1 MVTIGT
7 NKLCGPSSKTTPG
20 FLGLRF
26 FVNKTV
32 FKNATLSVLIIIMK
46 FMLKK
51 SGDGVG
57 KAKPQKSPDSTVSSS
72 GSKPGFSFNL
82 KESAE
87 SLAQKMKAD
96 ALVQEANAIEKKT
109 TLLPSSTKNKH
120 IAAATLLTKA
130 AEAYKASGSN
140 DDAGRA
146 YQRAADIQKDK
157 LKNPVDASKC
167 LTDAGDALKKSNP
180 KQSAYCYQSA
190 AILLRN
196 AGKENHARAVEA
208 RAIAAASPPKQPTE
222 LSKAAAAVQANPGDK
237 KALKALE
244 KEKKALTKKNQTL
257 EKKNQSLKL
266 KQQQANN
273 NKKKNSF
280 SSSAGGGGGLM
291 SSLTGIGKQ
300 PKKKT
305 GMLSSFTNKK

>member
-1 MVTIGT
+1 
-7 NKLCGPSSKTTPG
+7 
-20 FLGLRF
+20 
-26 FVNKTV
+26 
-32 FKNATLSVLIIIMK
+32 MK

-51 SGDGVG
+51 SGDDGGTSG
-57 KAKPQKSPDSTVSSS
+57 KAKPQRSPDSTVSSS

-96 ALVQEANAIEKKT
+96 AYVQEANATEKKT
-109 TLLPSSTKNKH
+109 TFLPSSTKNKH
-120 IAAATLLTKA
+120 IAAATSLKKA
-130 AEAYKASGSN
+130 AEAYKASGLH

-208 RAIAAASPPKQPTE
+208 RAVAAASPPKQLAV
-222 LSKAAAAVQANPGDK
+222 LSKATAAAQANPGDK
-237 KALKALE
+237 KVLKALE
-244 KEKKALTKKNQTL
+244 KEKKALTKKNETL

-266 KQQQANN
+266 KQQQST
-273 NKKKNSF
+273 KKKNST
-280 SSSAGGGGGLM
+280 SSSSSGGGGGLM

-305 GMLSSFTNKK
+305 GLLSSFTNKK

>member
-1 MVTIGT
+1 
-7 NKLCGPSSKTTPG
+7 
-20 FLGLRF
+20 
-26 FVNKTV
+26 
-32 FKNATLSVLIIIMK
+32 MK

-51 SGDGVG
+51 SGDGGAGAG

-96 ALVQEANAIEKKT
+96 ALVQEANATEKKT
-109 TLLPSSTKNKH
+109 TFLPSSTKNKH
-120 IAAATLLTKA
+120 IAAATSLTKA

-208 RAIAAASPPKQPTE
+208 RAVAAASPPKQPAA

-244 KEKKALTKKNQTL
+244 KEKKALTKKNKTL

-266 KQQQANN
+266 KQQQQAS
-273 NKKKNSF
+273 NKKKNST
-280 SSSAGGGGGLM
+280 SSSSSGGGGGFM

>member
-1 MVTIGT
+1 MG
-7 NKLCGPSSKTTPG
+7 
-20 FLGLRF
+20 RH
-26 FVNKTV
+26 
-32 FKNATLSVLIIIMK
+32 SVDRLLLNISMK

-51 SGDGVG
+51 SGDGGGGVG
-57 KAKPQKSPDSTVSSS
+57 KAKPQKSPDSTVASS
-72 GSKPGFSFNL
+72 GSSKPGFSFNL

-109 TLLPSSTKNKH
+109 TILPSSTKNKH
-120 IAAATLLTKA
+120 IAAATSLTKA

-167 LTDAGDALKKSNP
+167 LTDAGDALKKCNP

-196 AGKENHARAVEA
+196 AGKENNARAVEA
-208 RAIAAASPPKQPTE
+208 RAVAAANPPKQPAA

-244 KEKKALTKKNQTL
+244 KEKKALTKKNETL

-266 KQQQANN
+266 KQQQKQAS
-273 NKKKNSF
+273 NKKKNST
-280 SSSAGGGGGLM
+280 SSSSSGGGGGLM

-305 GMLSSFTNKK
+305 GMLSYFTKKK

>member
-1 MVTIGT
+1 
-7 NKLCGPSSKTTPG
+7 
-20 FLGLRF
+20 
-26 FVNKTV
+26 
-32 FKNATLSVLIIIMK
+32 MK

-51 SGDGVG
+51 SGDDGGTSG
-57 KAKPQKSPDSTVSSS
+57 KAKPQRSPDSTVPSS

-96 ALVQEANAIEKKT
+96 AYVQEANATEKKT
-109 TLLPSSTKNKH
+109 TFLPSSTKNKH
-120 IAAATLLTKA
+120 IAAATSLKKA
-130 AEAYKASGSN
+130 AEAYKASGLH

-208 RAIAAASPPKQPTE
+208 RAVAAASPQAT
-222 LSKAAAAVQANPGDK
+222 AAAQANPGDK
-237 KALKALE
+237 KVLKALE
-244 KEKKALTKKNQTL
+244 KEKKALTKKNETL

-266 KQQQANN
+266 KQQQST
-273 NKKKNSF
+273 KKKNST
-280 SSSAGGGGGLM
+280 SSSSSGGGGGLM

-305 GMLSSFTNKK
+305 GLLSSFTNKE